1 MIEFINEPV
10 GVETQTRRDGTL
22 RPLAF
27 VWQGRRFPIESWGR
41 ESSQTQAGRSYR
53 SYLVQTAGPES
64 WELRLDTET
73 AQWTLV
79 RHWASRTRIV

>member
-1 MIEFINEPV
+1 MIEFVNEPV
-10 GVETQTRRDGTL
+10 GVETQTRRDGTV

-27 VWQGRRFPIESWGR
+27 VWQGRRFSIESWGR
-41 ESSQTQAGRSYR
+41 ESTHPAEEGSIR

-64 WELRLDTET
+64 WELHLDTET

-79 RHWASRTRIV
+79 SHWASRRRTV